1 MEASNTYRPCEVHC
15 ITVQSMLCSP
25 HPCLRTVT
33 LRSSQFC
40 SQEARQES
48 FSVSK
53 GNRFPKGCVCVCV
66 SVSVCVCRLP
76 SWLSGT
82 SLQCRRHR
90 IHEFNPWVGKVPWRR
105 ARQPTRVFLP
115 GESRGLRS
123 LVGYSPW
130 GCEESDTTEQLSMA
144 KSFT

>member
-1 MEASNTYRPCEVHC
+1 MRYTALLFKACSVPPTPVSGRSHSDPHSSVAKRHVKKASQSPRGTY
-15 ITVQSMLCSP
+15 S
-25 HPCLRTVT
+25 LRGV
-33 LRSSQFC
+33 
-40 SQEARQES
+40 
-48 FSVSK
+48 
-53 GNRFPKGCVCVCV
+53 CVCVCLCV
-66 SVSVCVCRLP
+66 CVCVCRLP

-130 GCEESDTTEQLSMA
+130 GCKESDTTEQLSMA